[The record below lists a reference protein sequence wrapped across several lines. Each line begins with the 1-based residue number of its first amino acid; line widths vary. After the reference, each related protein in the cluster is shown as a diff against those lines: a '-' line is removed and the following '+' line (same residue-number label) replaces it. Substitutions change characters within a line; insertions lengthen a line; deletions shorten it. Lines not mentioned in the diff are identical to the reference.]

1 MFRIGILGTENS
13 HAMAFAKILNG
24 LEPAFKGQFDDFR
37 VVAVGGIDPA
47 ASKAVAENSILN
59 KWFYIYCANSII
71 TDQEE
76 GWILT
81 FLHPQTISDISD

>member
-1 MFRIGILGTENS
+1 MGTATELFSQPLLGEG
-13 HAMAFAKILNG
+13 G
-24 LEPAFKGQFDDFR
+24 LELNTHFR
-37 VVAVGGIDPA
+37 DNN
-47 ASKAVAENSILN
+47 SKAIAENSILN